1 MRTYRFKTYITGGKE
16 YYVVTDSQGR
26 IVETKSVPFPESLV
40 SLLYTTLTGLDSWLQ
55 GISAYIDL
63 VTPANAHDN
72 MKEISEQYDNL
83 AKSLAYFELSKFQ
96 WRERIRQARRST
108 GVMTGDALQDKE
120 FAALCNQLR
129 PIQQQ
134 LQTLV
139 SHVLDMDWSK
149 DSSMERMVSYY
160 HALGMDSP
168 DAYRFRP
175 CTTNFELV
183 DENTFAE
190 VLYPETIFDII
201 DFHARECVRQE
212 IKFRICKNCGKYF
225 AVTGHA
231 GVEYCDRV
239 INKKGQTCKEI
250 GAFRVWEKN
259 RSGNEVFRLY
269 RREYKKRFAWI
280 KAGRIEPGAFYAWS
294 EKAREK
300 KAECE
305 AGKISFEEFSEW
317 LGNS

>member
-1 MRTYRFKTYITGGKE
+1 MKSKNIAPRAGAYPPTPEQLPVFEYKGKLVADSREVATLIDRPHYIVLRT
-16 YYVVTDSQGR
+16 
-26 IVETKSVPFPESLV
+26 
-40 SLLYTTLTGLDSWLQ
+40 
-55 GISAYIDL
+55 
-63 VTPANAHDN
+63 
-72 MKEISEQYDNL
+72 
-83 AKSLAYFELSKFQ
+83 
-96 WRERIRQARRST
+96 IRA
-108 GVMTGDALQDKE
+108 
-120 FAALCNQLR
+120 
-129 PIQQQ
+129 
-134 LQTLV
+134 
-139 SHVLDMDWSK
+139 
-149 DSSMERMVSYY
+149 MVSYY
-160 HALGMDSP
+160 RALGMDSP
-168 DAYRFRP
+168 DAYRFHP

-183 DENTFAE
+183 DESTFAE

-280 KAGRIEPGAFYAWS
+280 KAGRIEPDAFYAWS

-305 AGKISFEEFSEW
+305 TGKISFEEFSEW
-317 LGNS
+317 LSMS